1 MKTLLRNKLFAFTL
15 IIFGTIFQPSLNAQ
29 ILGRGFG
36 GAMSGAVLGSLVGG
50 RNGAQKGAMIGGAI
64 GLIEG
69 SVEKSNNE
77 SKREARERQQ
87 AEREKIERDRYQA
100 ELNNQKKQEATQD
113 NIDTGTV
120 MEIQKSLMRLNYDPG
135 NINGQMQP
143 ATENAIRLYEQ
154 KYKLLETGKP
164 SQELLKHM
172 LRNGG

>member
-15 IIFGTIFQPSLNAQ
+15 IIFGTIFQPTLYAQ

-87 AEREKIERDRYQA
+87 AEREKIERDRHQA

-113 NIDTGTV
+113 NVDTGTV